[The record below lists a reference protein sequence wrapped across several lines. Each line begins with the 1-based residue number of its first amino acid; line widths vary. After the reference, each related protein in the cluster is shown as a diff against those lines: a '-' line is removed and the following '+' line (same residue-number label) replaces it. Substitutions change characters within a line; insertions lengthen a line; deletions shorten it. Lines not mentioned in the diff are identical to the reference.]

1 MLINYIYLS
10 LLLEYGGLS
19 KILEDSERT
28 GGLCYNSLRKNT
40 KFNFLEKMTDKLKQI
55 ALDLGLEAA
64 DESKE
69 DVKCLKE
76 LGRLQAKKGPI
87 TSLFYKIKES
97 PEGYKVYFSADLLKD
112 LKKDKKKYNVRY
124 YTSFGYI
131 ETLSSSVMFEMELL
145 EDGKTEA
152 VVILG
157 HELVRLDQ
165 EVQERMIP
173 YLLEGNGN
181 KLSERIKAIGPEG
194 LTIYFR

>member
-1 MLINYIYLS
+1 
-10 LLLEYGGLS
+10 
-19 KILEDSERT
+19 
-28 GGLCYNSLRKNT
+28 
-40 KFNFLEKMTDKLKQI
+40 MTDKLKQI

-76 LGRLQAKKGPI
+76 LGRLQAQKGPL
-87 TSLFYKIKES
+87 TSFFYKIKES
-97 PEGYKVYFSADLLKD
+97 PEGYKVYFSAELLKD
-112 LKKDKKKYNVRY
+112 LKKDKKNHNVRY

-131 ETLSSSVMFEMELL
+131 ETLSSAVMFEMELL
-145 EDGKTEA
+145 EDGKKEA

-165 EVQERMIP
+165 AEQERIMP

-181 KLSERIKAIGPEG
+181 NLS
-194 LTIYFR
+194 

>member
-1 MLINYIYLS
+1 M
-10 LLLEYGGLS
+10 
-19 KILEDSERT
+19 KIA
-28 GGLCYNSLRKNT
+28 
-40 KFNFLEKMTDKLKQI
+40 DKIRQ
-55 ALDLGLEAA
+55 AVVNLGLELT

-69 DVKCLKE
+69 DVMRLKE
-76 LGRLQAKKGPI
+76 LCRLQAQKGPI
-87 TSLFYKIKES
+87 TSLFYKIKEC
-97 PEGYKVYFSADLLKD
+97 PEGYKVYFSTELLKD

-124 YTSFGYI
+124 YTSFGYS
-131 ETLSSSVMFEMELL
+131 ETLSSAVMYEMELS
-145 EDGKTEA
+145 EDGKKEV

-173 YLLEGNGN
+173 YLLEGKGN

>member
-1 MLINYIYLS
+1 M
-10 LLLEYGGLS
+10 
-19 KILEDSERT
+19 KI
-28 GGLCYNSLRKNT
+28 
-40 KFNFLEKMTDKLKQI
+40 TDKIRQAALK
-55 ALDLGLEAA
+55 LGLEVT

-69 DVKCLKE
+69 DVMCLKE
-76 LGRLQAKKGPI
+76 LCRLQALKGPI
-87 TSLFYKIKES
+87 TSLFYKLKES
-97 PEGYKVYFSADLLKD
+97 PEGYKVYFFADLLKD
-112 LKKDKKKYNVRY
+112 LKKDKKNHNVRY

-131 ETLSSSVMFEMELL
+131 ETLSSAVMFEKELS
-145 EDGKTEA
+145 EDGKKEV

-194 LTIYFR
+194 LTIYLR